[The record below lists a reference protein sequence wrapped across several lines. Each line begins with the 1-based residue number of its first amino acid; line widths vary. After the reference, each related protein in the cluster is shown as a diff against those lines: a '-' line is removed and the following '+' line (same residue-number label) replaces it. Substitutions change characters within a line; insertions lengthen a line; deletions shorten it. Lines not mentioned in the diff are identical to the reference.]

1 MAQPVRKHALIIV
14 DLQRDFLPGGALGVP
29 GGDKAVP
36 VIRAVLEVHR
46 WDCVVMTQDW
56 HPMEHVSFAVNH
68 PGLHVLDVV
77 DTHYGRQ
84 MLWPVHCVEGTE
96 GADIVGVDVN
106 KADIIL
112 RKGREAGVDSYS
124 AFYAADNETKTGL
137 AGCLRERGI
146 TDVWVCGLALD
157 YCVSFTAIDA
167 AREGFE
173 VHIVTDASAAIDANS
188 SLDKAEAAWRL
199 ACIDRCLAEE
209 VLDPDEY

>member
-1 MAQPVRKHALIIV
+1 MAQTVRKHALIIV
-14 DLQRDFLPGGALGVP
+14 DLQKDFLPGGALGVP

-36 VIRAVLEVHR
+36 VIRAVLEDHP

-56 HPMEHVSFAVNH
+56 HPTGHVSFAVNH
-68 PGLHVLDVV
+68 EGQHVLDVV
-77 DTHYGRQ
+77 DLPYGPQ

-96 GADIVGVDVN
+96 RAEIEGVDVAKADIV
-106 KADIIL
+106 L
-112 RKGREAGVDSYS
+112 RKGREVNIDSYS
-124 AFYAADNETKTGL
+124 AFCAADNETKTGL
-137 AGCLRERGI
+137 AGFLRERGI

-173 VHIVTDASAAIDANS
+173 VHVVTDASAAIDANG
-188 SLDKAEAAWRL
+188 SLAKAEAAWRL

-209 VLDPDEY
+209 VLEPED

>member
-1 MAQPVRKHALIIV
+1 MAQTVRKHALIIV
-14 DLQRDFLPGGALGVP
+14 DLQKDFLPGGALGVP

-36 VIRAVLEVHR
+36 VIRAVLEDHP

-56 HPMEHVSFAVNH
+56 HPTRHVSFAVNH
-68 PGLHVLDVV
+68 EGKHVLDVV
-77 DTHYGRQ
+77 DLPYGPQ

-96 GADIVGVDVN
+96 GAEIEGVDVA
-106 KADIIL
+106 KADIVL
-112 RKGREAGVDSYS
+112 RKGREVNIDSYS
-124 AFYAADNETKTGL
+124 AFCAADNETKTGL
-137 AGCLRERGI
+137 AGFLRERGI

-173 VHIVTDASAAIDANS
+173 VHVVTDASAAIDANG
-188 SLDKAEAAWRL
+188 SLAKAEAAWRL

-209 VLDPDEY
+209 VLEPED

>member
-1 MAQPVRKHALIIV
+1 MAQTVRKHALIIV
-14 DLQRDFLPGGALGVP
+14 DLQKDFLPGGALGVP

-36 VIRAVLEVHR
+36 VIRAVLEDHP

-56 HPMEHVSFAVNH
+56 HPTGHVSFAVNH
-68 PGLHVLDVV
+68 ERKHVLDVV
-77 DTHYGRQ
+77 DLPYGPQ

-96 GADIVGVDVN
+96 GAEIEGVDVA
-106 KADIIL
+106 KADIVL
-112 RKGREAGVDSYS
+112 RKGREVNIDSYS
-124 AFYAADNETKTGL
+124 AFCAADNETKTGL
-137 AGCLRERGI
+137 AGFLRERGI

-173 VHIVTDASAAIDANS
+173 VHVVTDASAAIDANG
-188 SLDKAEAAWRL
+188 SLAKAEAAWRL

-209 VLDPDEY
+209 VLEPEV

>member
-1 MAQPVRKHALIIV
+1 MAQTVRKHALIIV
-14 DLQRDFLPGGALGVP
+14 DLQKDFLPGGALGVP

-36 VIRAVLEVHR
+36 VIRAVLEDHP

-56 HPMEHVSFAVNH
+56 HPTGHVSFAVNH
-68 PGLHVLDVV
+68 EGKHVLDVV
-77 DTHYGRQ
+77 DLPYGPQ

-96 GADIVGVDVN
+96 GAEIEGVDVP
-106 KADIIL
+106 KADIVL
-112 RKGREAGVDSYS
+112 RKGREVNIDSYS
-124 AFYAADNETKTGL
+124 AFCAADNETKTGL
-137 AGCLRERGI
+137 AGFLRERGI

-173 VHIVTDASAAIDANS
+173 VHVVTDASAAIDANG
-188 SLDKAEAAWRL
+188 SLAKAEAAWRL

-209 VLDPDEY
+209 VLEPEV

>member
-1 MAQPVRKHALIIV
+1 MAQTVRKHALIIV
-14 DLQRDFLPGGALGVP
+14 DLQKDFLPGGALGVP

-36 VIRAVLEVHR
+36 VIRAVLEDHP

-56 HPMEHVSFAVNH
+56 HPTGHVSFAVNH
-68 PGLHVLDVV
+68 EGKHVLDVV
-77 DTHYGRQ
+77 DLPYGPQ

-96 GADIVGVDVN
+96 GAEIEGVDVA
-106 KADIIL
+106 KADIVL
-112 RKGREAGVDSYS
+112 RKGREVNIDSYS
-124 AFYAADNETKTGL
+124 AFCAADNETKTGL
-137 AGCLRERGI
+137 AGFLRERGF

-173 VHIVTDASAAIDANS
+173 VHVVTDASAAIDANG
-188 SLDKAEAAWRL
+188 SLAKAEAAWRL

-209 VLDPDEY
+209 VLEPEV